1 MINLDKEI
9 TTYLDYCKY
18 QKKLSKDTVKAY
30 TIDLKQFQRHIA
42 VTADCT
48 AKSEITSY
56 ITHLHKTYQPK
67 TVKRKLASLKVFFSH
82 LEFEEILLD
91 DPMRK
96 IKTKFQESQELP
108 RTIPLKAIKKIPTIA
123 YNRLGQAQTSCGL
136 QAALRD
142 VAVVE
147 LLFAT
152 GMRVS
157 ELCTLRIED
166 VNLGD
171 GSIRIMGKGSKERV
185 LQIGNREV
193 LRILRQYRDAYLI
206 LINEIGYF
214 FVNRLQLR
222 LSEQSVRTMIQNF
235 CTEAEIALRVTPH
248 MFRHSFAT
256 LLLEEDVDIR
266 YIQRMLG
273 HSSIRTTQIYTQVTA
288 QKQRK
293 ILTSKHPRNKFVFS
307 EQ

>member
-1 MINLDKEI
+1 MIELDREI
-9 TTYLDYCKY
+9 AAYLDYCKY

-30 TIDLKQFQRHIA
+30 TIDLKQFQRHIGA
-42 VTADCT
+42 IAGCMTKA
-48 AKSEITSY
+48 EITGY
-56 ITHLHKTYQPK
+56 ITDLHKTYQPR
-67 TVKRKLASLKVFFSH
+67 TVKRKLASLKAFFSH
-82 LEFEEILLD
+82 LEFEEIILD

-96 IKTKFQESQELP
+96 IKTKFQEPQELP
-108 RTIPLKAIKKIPTIA
+108 RTVPLTAIKKILTVA
-123 YNRLGQAQTSCGL
+123 YRRLGQAQTPYEL
-136 QAALRD
+136 RAAHRD

-157 ELCTLRIED
+157 ELCSLKAAD
-166 VNLGD
+166 VNLAEGN
-171 GSIRIMGKGSKERV
+171 IRIMGKGSKERV

-193 LRILRQYRDAYLI
+193 ALALRQYRSAHLT
-206 LINEIGYF
+206 LMNKTGYF

-222 LSEQSVRTMIQNF
+222 FSEQSVRALIRTF
-235 CTEAEIALRVTPH
+235 CTEAGVALHVTPH

-273 HSSIRTTQIYTQVTA
+273 HSSIRTTQIYTQVTT

-293 ILTSKHPRNKFVFS
+293 ILTTKHPRNKFAFT
-307 EQ
+307 E

>member
-1 MINLDKEI
+1 MIELDKEI

-30 TIDLKQFQRHIA
+30 TIDLKQFQGQIDP
-42 VTADCT
+42 TADCM
-48 AKSEITSY
+48 AKSEITGY

-67 TVKRKLASLKVFFSH
+67 TVKRKLASLKAFFSH
-82 LEFEEILLD
+82 LEFEEVIPD

-96 IKTKFQESQELP
+96 IKTKFQEPQELP
-108 RTIPLKAIKKIPTIA
+108 QTIPLRAIKKILAVA
-123 YNRLGQAQTSCGL
+123 YRRLEQAQTPHRL
-136 QAALRD
+136 QATHRD
-142 VAVVE
+142 VTVVE
-147 LLFAT
+147 LLFAI
-152 GMRVS
+152 GIRVS
-157 ELCTLRIED
+157 ELCSLGANDI
-166 VNLGD
+166 NLSD
-171 GSIRIMGKGSKERV
+171 GSVRIMGKGSKERV

-193 LRILRQYRDAYLI
+193 LTLLRQYRKAHLTI
-206 LINEIGYF
+206 INETGYF

-222 LSEQSVRTMIQNF
+222 LSEQSVRTMIRGLYM
-235 CTEAEIALRVTPH
+235 EAGISLHITPH

-293 ILTSKHPRNKFVFS
+293 ILASKHPRNKFVFS
-307 EQ
+307 E